1 MPIHFKLPD
10 GQKLTSTATADL
22 AIPDF
27 NHRTCSTH
35 IINGIATRSLLS
47 CGQMCDAGYHVLFEE
62 GKAIIF
68 KGDVTVRG
76 KVLTEGQ
83 RDRLTVLWTVPLDNK
98 HQEWGNKYKSK
109 RDEIM
114 SSLYEIN
121 KVQDAIKYL
130 HAEVGSLVPST
141 FIKSIKA
148 GNFVTCPTLTAHHV
162 RKYLEKSEATL
173 KGHLNQTR
181 KNVRIT
187 RPKKKL
193 RTLDEEVEY
202 EPHITK
208 RTNVVYAATHKLEGH
223 IYTDLTG
230 RFPTTSSRGY
240 KYILFL
246 YDHDSNNMQAE
257 PMKRRSDAEAIRA
270 YTKIY
275 DELTA
280 KGLKPTFQTMD
291 K

>member
-1 MPIHFKLPD
+1 
-10 GQKLTSTATADL
+10 
-22 AIPDF
+22 
-27 NHRTCSTH
+27 
-35 IINGIATRSLLS
+35 
-47 CGQMCDAGYHVLFEE
+47 
-62 GKAIIF
+62 
-68 KGDVTVRG
+68 
-76 KVLTEGQ
+76 
-83 RDRLTVLWTVPLDNK
+83 
-98 HQEWGNKYKSK
+98 
-109 RDEIM
+109 
-114 SSLYEIN
+114 
-121 KVQDAIKYL
+121 
-130 HAEVGSLVPST
+130 VPST

-291 K
+291 NEASTALKHFLHSKDIEFQLVAPHVHRKNAAERAIQTFKNHFIAMLCSAPQTSSSPSTSGTD